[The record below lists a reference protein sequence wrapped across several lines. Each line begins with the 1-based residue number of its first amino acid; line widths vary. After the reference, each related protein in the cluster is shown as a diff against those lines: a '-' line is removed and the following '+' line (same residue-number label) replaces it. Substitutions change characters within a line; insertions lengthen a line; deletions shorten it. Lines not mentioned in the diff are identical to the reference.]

1 MRSRLPLT
9 WVAVLVSLCA
19 LVGLGVHGVWQQI
32 EQGDGVTGMRTIGAG
47 GAAWGLYIAMDGF
60 FLSLGVAAMAGAC
73 MARFSRDRSLEAV
86 ARIAMPVSIAC
97 SLAAGLSVLADQGRP
112 WQALRAL
119 FLYARPESPLFV
131 TFTCVGS
138 VCLYGSLVHCVLAR
152 RPDLAEYA
160 KRPSSWQGLQR
171 FFAAGYAGTP
181 AQRHRRRRA
190 GLWMS
195 VLMLPALLAPLTAL
209 AIAFTVRVSR
219 PLSVTIVEVAT
230 FLTTAAAGGMALI
243 LGSAALIHRWSGPDA
258 GLDDRGTARLGRGLL
273 VALSL
278 SLVGLVA
285 APTIGLLSG
294 ELAVVRSAR
303 ALVGSPYAILFWSQW
318 IVMFVAALLL
328 GLAARRPVRDAR
340 WMGLASALTLVGILL
355 HRYLL
360 LVVWQTHGH
369 ALPYPPG
376 AYAPT
381 WTEGEVA
388 AGIVALC
395 FLLLLPAIR
404 LIPFAPC
411 VLDRG
416 PLVGDFRDRTRTA
429 LTGLWLVIGLALA
442 SVGWLS
448 SNRLGT
454 DAFLDPRIEA
464 SPAIFIA
471 GLVWLA
477 SAGAFYELL
486 PERRAKPRASASASA
501 PAASQPVG

>member
-1 MRSRLPLT
+1 MHRIWGAL
-9 WVAVLVSLCA
+9 LVSLCA
-19 LVGLGVHGVWQQI
+19 MVGLGVHGAWQQI
-32 EQGDGVTGMRTIGAG
+32 EQGDVVTGMRTIGAG

-73 MARFSRDRSLEAV
+73 IARFSRDGSLEAV

-97 SLAAGLSVLADQGRP
+97 SLAAALSVFADQGRP
-112 WQALRAL
+112 LLALRAL

-131 TFTCVGS
+131 TFTCVGA

-160 KRPSSWQGLQR
+160 KRASFWQGLQR

-181 AQRHRRRRA
+181 AQRYRRRKA

-195 VLMLPALLAPLTAL
+195 VFMLPALLAPLTAL

-219 PLSVTIVEVAT
+219 PLSLTVIEVAT
-230 FLTTAAAGGMALI
+230 FLATAAAGGMALI
-243 LGSAALIHRWSGPDA
+243 LGSAALIRRWSGPDA
-258 GLDDRGTARLGRGLL
+258 GLDARGTARLGRGLL
-273 VALSL
+273 VALAL
-278 SLVGLVA
+278 SIAGLVA
-285 APTIGLLSG
+285 APMVGLLSD
-294 ELAVVRSAR
+294 ELAASRSAR
-303 ALVGSPYAILFWSQW
+303 AMVDAPYAVLFWGQLTLL
-318 IVMFVAALLL
+318 FVAALLL
-328 GLAARRPVRDAR
+328 WLVARRPARDGR
-340 WMGLASALTLVGILL
+340 GMGVASVLTLVGILI

-381 WTEGEVA
+381 WTECEVA

-395 FLLLLPAIR
+395 ILLLLPAIR

-416 PLVGDFRDRTRTA
+416 TIAGDFRDRRRAA
-429 LTGLWLVIGLALA
+429 LTGLWLAVGLALA
-442 SVGWLS
+442 IVGWLY

-454 DAFLDPRIEA
+454 DAFLDPQIEA

-486 PERRAKPRASASASA
+486 PERRARSRAPASASA